1 MERRQKYS
9 TQVRELR
16 EMSSSPS
23 FSSSSTAAAAAAAAA
38 AAHSKPAGSHPPVRG
53 GRIWN
58 RQGQRFPPVEPGSV
72 FLVAPW
78 TKGVTAVAH
87 AVSERNR
94 VGAVVR
100 SGPGKGLTAAVPFR
114 VIVGADARCEYQSRR
129 GGTKCGEVLRATNAY
144 RCARHARVHRREEQL
159 AQRAIGSDRRMMKR
173 WLMTPS
179 DKRKKKKRKKTNIL
193 DEKDEDEDDK
203 DNFDTMLSRWDQSQ
217 GAGAAFVVA
226 AGAGAGAAGAAHPAA
241 TPKRLHMVMMDDTAM
256 DMRVRVQAGLGE
268 HLID

>member
-23 FSSSSTAAAAAAAAA
+23 FSSSSTAAAAAA

-129 GGTKCGEVLRATNAY
+129 GGTKCGEVLRATNA
-144 RCARHARVHRREEQL
+144 
-159 AQRAIGSDRRMMKR
+159 
-173 WLMTPS
+173 
-179 DKRKKKKRKKTNIL
+179 
-193 DEKDEDEDDK
+193 
-203 DNFDTMLSRWDQSQ
+203 
-217 GAGAAFVVA
+217 
-226 AGAGAGAAGAAHPAA
+226 
-241 TPKRLHMVMMDDTAM
+241 
-256 DMRVRVQAGLGE
+256 
-268 HLID
+268 